1 MNIKKM
7 SIFFLAALVSATT
20 FLSCNVKEDNGGGS
34 DKEPEKPTLTEIKF
48 KAELPD
54 APAGFKT
61 TWSAGDEIVVYSV
74 KGNFT
79 SKETMKATDVTSDGK
94 TATFVSSG
102 KLLKEAEYFYGMLKD
117 CGIKGFKLKQY
128 WSTDNMDRCRDA
140 VPSVT
145 VAGCD
150 INDMTLKFRNIFAL
164 LQVTVTNPDTK
175 YVRVSG
181 NNGEVINKNA
191 FIAFTDYTLSDNPS
205 PDFESTVSI
214 RKYVNGAGTYYI
226 GLRPDLLLN
235 SGYTIVACDASD
247 NVIGRVASYETLE
260 TEPGK
265 VYNAG
270 EIEAPRELSP
280 VFDESKIA
288 LSLAAISDVHIEGS
302 SDAYANK
309 FTSALNQLKVKA
321 AESDA
326 NGIDGVMVVGDLIQ
340 RAEITMAQNFKAL
353 YEDVFKPTEVPM
365 IYTIG
370 NHDMNPKYDWTPSTV
385 AQSVAMSNTFGE
397 EYFKTDIDNTM
408 RNNYEARHCVIGGY
422 HILAVTPNGDQPI
435 TYSPNVITWLD
446 QQLEAITKT
455 DPNRYVIVL
464 THPMIYNTIY
474 GSLLGEE
481 GGIWTSTLP
490 NYWATRVLT
499 GVLEKYPQVVTFHG
513 HLHFPINDPRSLW
526 QGKWTA
532 LGCGSTRYMAIEPAG
547 WEGISSTPTVMN
559 DANNFSQ
566 GYLVQ
571 FDVNGNMRIVKM
583 DFFNNG
589 TIGEPYV
596 MQYPDAAGANLA
608 KYNNVTR
615 KAANQAPTMST
626 IEAKDVK
633 DTDAASVTF
642 AAGKDDEFVH
652 HYIVTLSKAGNVV
665 ATKKILADFYLHPN
679 TSEMKS
685 SWTYGFGA
693 LESGQYTVSVV
704 AVDSWDAE
712 SAPVTATFNCGDVTP
727 SEKIDKWVDD
737 AAGSQAISASGT
749 PTGGDGWLTYAD
761 GKVSW
766 TANTTGHPRT
776 STLTFENG
784 SSFKLTQ
791 IAPADFKGGWKFTSK
806 IFAGAGASAKA
817 ADPGV
822 MSVTFVDPLKPATLK
837 DVDGV
842 EHTNNIGLKG
852 LFFDTILDACVD
864 INYEAETARIGF
876 FLDAR
881 DGSGQA
887 VNGKYAAYIP
897 GIATRTDKAWASPW
911 QYAETEL
918 GDPDYVWFWF
928 TISEDFNTIMYT
940 NRTEKTPV
948 EFQTLT
954 QYSNKTMNQIC
965 AISVVLSDTNVFN
978 HSTVSTTGNKG
989 IGVYTNVFQCNPKG
1003 NVGEFFTRK

>member
-117 CGIKGFKLKQY
+117 CGVKGFKLKQY

-150 INDMTLKFRNIFAL
+150 KNDMTLKFQNMFSL
-164 LQVTVTNPDTK
+164 LSVTVTNPDTK

-191 FIAFTDYTLSDNPS
+191 FIAFADYTLSDNPS

-214 RKYVNGAGTYYI
+214 RKYVNGAGTYHI

-247 NVIGRVASYETLE
+247 NVIGRIASYETLE
-260 TEPGK
+260 TQPGK

-309 FTSALNQLKVKA
+309 FTAALNQLKAKA
-321 AESDA
+321 AENDA
-326 NGIDGVMVVGDLIQ
+326 NGIDGVLVAGDLIQ
-340 RAEITMAQNFKAL
+340 KAEVTMAQNFKAL
-353 YEDVFKPTEVPM
+353 YEEVFNPTDVPM
-365 IYTIG
+365 IYTVG

-385 AQSVAMSNTFGE
+385 AQSVAMANTFGDD
-397 EYFKTDIDNTM
+397 YFKTDIDNTM

-446 QQLEAITKT
+446 QQLDAITKT

-474 GSLLGEE
+474 GSLLGED
-481 GGIWTSTLP
+481 GGVWTSTLP

-499 GVLEKYPQVVTFHG
+499 GVLEKYPQVVSFHG

-626 IEAKDVK
+626 IDVKDVK
-633 DTDAASVTF
+633 EAETASVTF

-665 ATKKILADFYLHPN
+665 ATKKILADFYLHPK

-685 SWTYGFGA
+685 SWTVDFGT
-693 LESGQYTVSVV
+693 LSESGQYTVTVV

-712 SAPVTATFNCGDVTP
+712 SAPVSATFNCGDVAP
-727 SEKIDKWVDD
+727 SEKVELWKDDKSGSRELSGPVADNGKT
-737 AAGSQAISASGT
+737 AGVG
-749 PTGGDGWLTYAD
+749 GWLSYKD
-761 GKVSW
+761 GVASW
-766 TANTTGHPRT
+766 TENTTGAPRT
-776 STLTFENG
+776 ATLELSNG
-784 SSFKLTQ
+784 SKITVNQVEAKDLAGNYTFYNYSFKSTGVSNTTIVNQNGRQHETAVEFKTVASPETINGHVHNLDLVGLYLDFAVPASFEIVNGTPVLYTYMSLDYQKVSNGTEVACITQLTNTVTY
-791 IAPADFKGGWKFTSK
+791 GSHN
-806 IFAGAGASAKA
+806 FA
-817 ADPGV
+817 
-822 MSVTFVDPLKPATLK
+822 PLKFGVNDCNYAWIGWGLY
-837 DVDGV
+837 DVFG
-842 EHTNNIGLKG
+842 TPKFGLG
-852 LFFDTILDACVD
+852 TGDQRLVSTGMYCC
-864 INYEAETARIGF
+864 GF
-876 FLDAR
+876 SFVVR
-881 DGSGQA
+881 GYA
-887 VNGKYAAYIP
+887 VGKYA
-897 GIATRTDKAWASPW
+897 
-911 QYAETEL
+911 
-918 GDPDYVWFWF
+918 
-928 TISEDFNTIMYT
+928 TIYQFNYNNSWTYNGT
-940 NRTEKTPV
+940 
-948 EFQTLT
+948 
-954 QYSNKTMNQIC
+954 
-965 AISVVLSDTNVFN
+965 
-978 HSTVSTTGNKG
+978 KG
-989 IGVYTNVFQCNPKG
+989 GGYFAK
-1003 NVGEFFTRK
+1003 K

>member
-117 CGIKGFKLKQY
+117 CGVKGFKLKQY

-150 INDMTLKFRNIFAL
+150 KNDMTLKFQNMFSL
-164 LQVTVTNPDTK
+164 LSVTVTNPDTK

-191 FIAFTDYTLSDNPS
+191 FIAFADYTLSDNPS

-214 RKYVNGAGTYYI
+214 RKYVNGAGTYHI

-247 NVIGRVASYETLE
+247 NVIGRIASYETLE
-260 TEPGK
+260 TQPGK

-309 FTSALNQLKVKA
+309 FTAALNQLKAKA
-321 AESDA
+321 AENDA
-326 NGIDGVMVVGDLIQ
+326 NGIDGVLVAGDLIQ
-340 RAEITMAQNFKAL
+340 KAEVTMAQNFKAL
-353 YEDVFKPTEVPM
+353 YEEVFNPTDVPM
-365 IYTIG
+365 IYTVG

-385 AQSVAMSNTFGE
+385 AQSVAMANTFGDD
-397 EYFKTDIDNTM
+397 YFKTDIDNTM

-446 QQLEAITKT
+446 QQLDAITKT

-474 GSLLGEE
+474 GSLLGED
-481 GGIWTSTLP
+481 GGVWTSTLP

-499 GVLEKYPQVVTFHG
+499 GVLEKYPQVVSFHG

-547 WEGISSTPTVMN
+547 WEGISNTPTVMN

-571 FDVNGNMRIVKM
+571 FDVNGNMRVVKM

-596 MQYPDAAGANLA
+596 MQYPDAAGTNLV
-608 KYNNVTR
+608 KYNNEAR

-626 IEAKDVK
+626 IDVKDVK
-633 DTDAASVTF
+633 EAETASVTF
-642 AAGKDDEFVH
+642 VAGKDDEFVH
-652 HYIVTLSKAGNVV
+652 HYIVTLSKAGTVV
-665 ATKKILADFYLHPN
+665 ATKKILADFYLHPK

-685 SWTYGFGA
+685 SWTVDFGT
-693 LESGQYTVSVV
+693 LSESGQYTVTVV

-712 SAPVTATFNCGDVTP
+712 SAPVSATFNCGDVTP
-727 SEKIDKWVDD
+727 SEKVELWKDDKSGSRELSGPVADNGKT
-737 AAGSQAISASGT
+737 AGVG
-749 PTGGDGWLTYAD
+749 GWLSYKD
-761 GKVSW
+761 GVASW
-766 TANTTGHPRT
+766 TENTTGAPRT
-776 STLTFENG
+776 ATLELSNG
-784 SSFKLTQ
+784 SKITVNQVEAKDLAGNYTFYNYSFKTTGVSNTTIVNQNGRQHETAVEFKTVASPETINGHVHNLDLVGLYLDFAVPASFEIVNGTPVLYTYMSLDYQKVSNGTEVACITQLTNTVTY
-791 IAPADFKGGWKFTSK
+791 GSHN
-806 IFAGAGASAKA
+806 FA
-817 ADPGV
+817 
-822 MSVTFVDPLKPATLK
+822 PLKFGVNDCNYAWIGWGLY
-837 DVDGV
+837 DVFG
-842 EHTNNIGLKG
+842 TPKFGLG
-852 LFFDTILDACVD
+852 TGDQRLVSTGMYCC
-864 INYEAETARIGF
+864 GF
-876 FLDAR
+876 SFVVR
-881 DGSGQA
+881 GYA
-887 VNGKYAAYIP
+887 VGKYA
-897 GIATRTDKAWASPW
+897 
-911 QYAETEL
+911 
-918 GDPDYVWFWF
+918 
-928 TISEDFNTIMYT
+928 TIYQFNYNNSWTYNGT
-940 NRTEKTPV
+940 
-948 EFQTLT
+948 
-954 QYSNKTMNQIC
+954 
-965 AISVVLSDTNVFN
+965 
-978 HSTVSTTGNKG
+978 KG
-989 IGVYTNVFQCNPKG
+989 GGYFAK
-1003 NVGEFFTRK
+1003 K

>member
-117 CGIKGFKLKQY
+117 CGVKGFKLKQY

-150 INDMTLKFRNIFAL
+150 KNDMTLKFQNMFSL
-164 LQVTVTNPDTK
+164 LSVTVTNPDTK

-191 FIAFTDYTLSDNPS
+191 FIAFADYTLSDNPS

-214 RKYVNGAGTYYI
+214 RKYVNGAGTYHI

-247 NVIGRVASYETLE
+247 NVIGRIASYETLE
-260 TEPGK
+260 TQPGK

-309 FTSALNQLKVKA
+309 FTAALNQLKAKA
-321 AESDA
+321 AENDA
-326 NGIDGVMVVGDLIQ
+326 NGIDGVLVAGDLIQ
-340 RAEITMAQNFKAL
+340 KAEVTMAQNFKAL
-353 YEDVFKPTEVPM
+353 YEEVFNPTDVPM
-365 IYTIG
+365 IYTVG

-385 AQSVAMSNTFGE
+385 AQSVAMANTFGDD
-397 EYFKTDIDNTM
+397 YFKTDIDNTM

-446 QQLEAITKT
+446 QQLDAITKT

-474 GSLLGEE
+474 GSLLGED
-481 GGIWTSTLP
+481 GGVWTSTLP

-499 GVLEKYPQVVTFHG
+499 GVLEKYPQVVSFHG

-626 IEAKDVK
+626 IDVKDVK
-633 DTDAASVTF
+633 EAETASVTF

-665 ATKKILADFYLHPN
+665 ATKKILADFYLHPK

-685 SWTYGFGA
+685 SWTVDFGT
-693 LESGQYTVSVV
+693 LSESGQYTVTVV

-712 SAPVTATFNCGDVTP
+712 SAPVSATFNCGDVTP
-727 SEKIDKWVDD
+727 SEKVELWEDDKSGSRELSGPVADNGKT
-737 AAGSQAISASGT
+737 AGVG
-749 PTGGDGWLTYAD
+749 GWLSYKD
-761 GKVSW
+761 GVASW
-766 TANTTGHPRT
+766 TENTTGAPRT
-776 STLTFENG
+776 ATLELSNG
-784 SSFKLTQ
+784 SKITVNQVEAKDLAGNYTFYNYSFNASGVSNTTAVNHAGRQYETTVEFKAVNNPETINGHIHNLDLIGLYLDFVVPASFEIVNETPTLYTYMSLDYQKVSNGSEIACITELTNSTTY
-791 IAPADFKGGWKFTSK
+791 KTGY
-806 IFAGAGASAKA
+806 FA
-817 ADPGV
+817 
-822 MSVTFVDPLKPATLK
+822 PLKF
-837 DVDGV
+837 GV
-842 EHTNNIGLKG
+842 GDCNYAWIGWGLDDLFGTPKFGIGTPSQRLVSAGMYCCGFSFVVKG
-852 LFFDTILDACVD
+852 
-864 INYEAETARIGF
+864 Y
-876 FLDAR
+876 
-881 DGSGQA
+881 A
-887 VNGKYAAYIP
+887 VGKYA
-897 GIATRTDKAWASPW
+897 
-911 QYAETEL
+911 
-918 GDPDYVWFWF
+918 
-928 TISEDFNTIMYT
+928 TIYQFNYNNSWTYNGT
-940 NRTEKTPV
+940 
-948 EFQTLT
+948 
-954 QYSNKTMNQIC
+954 
-965 AISVVLSDTNVFN
+965 
-978 HSTVSTTGNKG
+978 KG
-989 IGVYTNVFQCNPKG
+989 GGYFAK
-1003 NVGEFFTRK
+1003 K

>member
-1 MNIKKM
+1 M

-117 CGIKGFKLKQY
+117 CGVKGFKLKQY

-150 INDMTLKFRNIFAL
+150 KNDMTLKFQNMFSL
-164 LQVTVTNPDTK
+164 LSVTVTNPDTK

-191 FIAFTDYTLSDNPS
+191 FIAFADYTLSDNPS

-214 RKYVNGAGTYYI
+214 RKYVNGAGTYHI

-247 NVIGRVASYETLE
+247 NVIGRIASYETLE
-260 TEPGK
+260 TQPGK

-309 FTSALNQLKVKA
+309 FTAALNQLKAKA
-321 AESDA
+321 AENDA
-326 NGIDGVMVVGDLIQ
+326 NGIDGVLVAGDLIQ
-340 RAEITMAQNFKAL
+340 KAEVTMAQNFKAL
-353 YEDVFKPTEVPM
+353 YEEVFNPTDVPM
-365 IYTIG
+365 IYTVG

-385 AQSVAMSNTFGE
+385 AQSVAMANTFGDD
-397 EYFKTDIDNTM
+397 YFKTDIDNTM

-446 QQLEAITKT
+446 QQLDAITKT

-474 GSLLGEE
+474 GSLLGED
-481 GGIWTSTLP
+481 GGVWTSTLP

-499 GVLEKYPQVVTFHG
+499 GVLEKYPQVVSFHG

-633 DTDAASVTF
+633 DNEAASVTF

-665 ATKKILADFYLHPN
+665 ATKKILADFYLHPK

-685 SWTYGFGA
+685 SWTVDFGT
-693 LESGQYTVSVV
+693 LSESGQYTVTVV

-712 SAPVTATFNCGDVTP
+712 SAPVSATFNCGDVTP
-727 SEKIDKWVDD
+727 SEKVELWKDDKSGSRELSGPVADNGKT
-737 AAGSQAISASGT
+737 AGVGGWLSYKDGVASWTENTTGAPRTATLELSNGSKITVNQVEAKDLAGNYTFYNYSFNASGVSNTTAVNHAGRQYETAVEFKAVNNPETINGHIHNLDLIGLYLDFVVPASFEIVNGT
-749 PTGGDGWLTYAD
+749 PTLYTYMSLD
-761 GKVSW
+761 YQKVS
-766 TANTTGHPRT
+766 
-776 STLTFENG
+776 NG
-784 SSFKLTQ
+784 SEIACITELTNSTTY
-791 IAPADFKGGWKFTSK
+791 KTGY
-806 IFAGAGASAKA
+806 FA
-817 ADPGV
+817 
-822 MSVTFVDPLKPATLK
+822 PLKF
-837 DVDGV
+837 GV
-842 EHTNNIGLKG
+842 GDCNYAWIGWGLDDLFGTPKFGIGTPSQRLVSAGMYCCGFSFVVKG
-852 LFFDTILDACVD
+852 
-864 INYEAETARIGF
+864 Y
-876 FLDAR
+876 
-881 DGSGQA
+881 A
-887 VNGKYAAYIP
+887 VGKYA
-897 GIATRTDKAWASPW
+897 
-911 QYAETEL
+911 
-918 GDPDYVWFWF
+918 
-928 TISEDFNTIMYT
+928 TIYQFNYNNSWTYNGT
-940 NRTEKTPV
+940 
-948 EFQTLT
+948 
-954 QYSNKTMNQIC
+954 
-965 AISVVLSDTNVFN
+965 
-978 HSTVSTTGNKG
+978 KG
-989 IGVYTNVFQCNPKG
+989 GGYFAK
-1003 NVGEFFTRK
+1003 K

>member
-7 SIFFLAALVSATT
+7 SIFILAALVSATT

-117 CGIKGFKLKQY
+117 CGVKGFKLKQY

-150 INDMTLKFRNIFAL
+150 KNDMTLKFQNMFSL
-164 LQVTVTNPDTK
+164 LSVTVTNPDTK
-175 YVRVSG
+175 YVKVSG

-191 FIAFTDYTLSDNPS
+191 FIAFADYTLSDNPS

-214 RKYVNGAGTYYI
+214 RKYVNGAGTYHI

-247 NVIGRVASYETLE
+247 NVIGRIASYETLE
-260 TEPGK
+260 TQPGK

-385 AQSVAMSNTFGE
+385 AQSVAMANTFGD

-446 QQLEAITKT
+446 QQLDAITKT

-474 GSLLGEE
+474 GSLLGED
-481 GGIWTSTLP
+481 GGVWTSTLP

-499 GVLEKYPQVVTFHG
+499 GVLEKYPQVVSFHG

-633 DTDAASVTF
+633 DNEAASVTF

-652 HYIVTLSKAGNVV
+652 HYVITLSKGGNVV

-685 SWTYGFGA
+685 SWTYGFGT
-693 LESGQYTVSVV
+693 LSESGQYTVSVV

-727 SEKIDKWVDD
+727 SEKVELWEDDKSGSRELSGPVADNGKT
-737 AAGSQAISASGT
+737 AGVG
-749 PTGGDGWLTYAD
+749 GWLSYKD
-761 GKVSW
+761 GVAYW
-766 TANTTGHPRT
+766 TENTTGAPRT
-776 STLTFENG
+776 ATLELSNG
-784 SSFKLTQ
+784 SKITVNQVEAKDLAGNYTFYNYSFKATGVSNTKIVNNDKRQHETTVEFKAVENPEILNGHVHNLDLVGMYLDFAVPASLEIVDGTPVIYTYMSLDYQKVSNGSEVACITELTNTTGYG
-791 IAPADFKGGWKFTSK
+791 KGY
-806 IFAGAGASAKA
+806 FA
-817 ADPGV
+817 
-822 MSVTFVDPLKPATLK
+822 PLKFG
-837 DVDGV
+837 VDGCNHAWIGWGV
-842 EHTNNIGLKG
+842 DDIFGSPKFGLGTGAQRLVSEGMYCCGFSFVTKGYKEGGYTTIYQFNYNNKWTYNGTNGGGYFAK
-852 LFFDTILDACVD
+852 
-864 INYEAETARIGF
+864 
-876 FLDAR
+876 
-881 DGSGQA
+881 
-887 VNGKYAAYIP
+887 K
-897 GIATRTDKAWASPW
+897 
-911 QYAETEL
+911 
-918 GDPDYVWFWF
+918 
-928 TISEDFNTIMYT
+928 
-940 NRTEKTPV
+940 
-948 EFQTLT
+948 
-954 QYSNKTMNQIC
+954 
-965 AISVVLSDTNVFN
+965 
-978 HSTVSTTGNKG
+978 
-989 IGVYTNVFQCNPKG
+989 
-1003 NVGEFFTRK
+1003 

>member
-1 MNIKKM
+1 M

-117 CGIKGFKLKQY
+117 CGVKGFKLKQY

-150 INDMTLKFRNIFAL
+150 KNDMTLKFQNMFSL
-164 LQVTVTNPDTK
+164 LSVTVTNPDTK

-191 FIAFTDYTLSDNPS
+191 FIAFADYTLSDNPS

-214 RKYVNGAGTYYI
+214 RKYVNGAGTYHI

-247 NVIGRVASYETLE
+247 NVIGRIASYETLE
-260 TEPGK
+260 TQPGK

-309 FTSALNQLKVKA
+309 FTAALNQLKAKA
-321 AESDA
+321 AENDA
-326 NGIDGVMVVGDLIQ
+326 NGIDGVLVAGDLIQ
-340 RAEITMAQNFKAL
+340 KAEVTMAQNFKAL
-353 YEDVFKPTEVPM
+353 YEEVFNPTDVPM
-365 IYTIG
+365 IYTVG

-385 AQSVAMSNTFGE
+385 AQSVAMANTFGDD
-397 EYFKTDIDNTM
+397 YFKTDIDNTM

-446 QQLEAITKT
+446 QQLDAITKT

-474 GSLLGEE
+474 GSLLGED
-481 GGIWTSTLP
+481 GGVWTSTLP

-499 GVLEKYPQVVTFHG
+499 GVLEKYPQVVSFHG

-633 DTDAASVTF
+633 DNEAASVTF

-665 ATKKILADFYLHPN
+665 ATKKILADFYLHPK

-685 SWTYGFGA
+685 SWTVDFGT
-693 LESGQYTVSVV
+693 LSESGQYTVTVV

-712 SAPVTATFNCGDVTP
+712 SAPVSATFNCGDVTP
-727 SEKIDKWVDD
+727 SEKVELWKDDKSGSRELSGPVADNGKT
-737 AAGSQAISASGT
+737 AGVGGWLSYKDGVASWTENTTGAPRTATLELSNGSKITVNQVEAKDLAGNYTFYNYSFNASGVSNTTAVNHAGRQYETAVEFKAVNNPETINGHIHNLDLIGLYLDFVVPASFEIVNGT
-749 PTGGDGWLTYAD
+749 PTLYTYMSLD
-761 GKVSW
+761 YQKVS
-766 TANTTGHPRT
+766 
-776 STLTFENG
+776 NG
-784 SSFKLTQ
+784 SEIACITELTNSTTY
-791 IAPADFKGGWKFTSK
+791 KTGY
-806 IFAGAGASAKA
+806 FA
-817 ADPGV
+817 
-822 MSVTFVDPLKPATLK
+822 PLKF
-837 DVDGV
+837 GV
-842 EHTNNIGLKG
+842 GDCNYAWIGWG
-852 LFFDTILDACVD
+852 LDDLFGTPKFG
-864 INYEAETARIGF
+864 IGTPSQRLVSAGMYCCGF
-876 FLDAR
+876 SFVVR
-881 DGSGQA
+881 GYA
-887 VNGKYAAYIP
+887 VGKYA
-897 GIATRTDKAWASPW
+897 
-911 QYAETEL
+911 
-918 GDPDYVWFWF
+918 
-928 TISEDFNTIMYT
+928 TIYQFNYNNSWTYNGT
-940 NRTEKTPV
+940 
-948 EFQTLT
+948 
-954 QYSNKTMNQIC
+954 
-965 AISVVLSDTNVFN
+965 
-978 HSTVSTTGNKG
+978 KG
-989 IGVYTNVFQCNPKG
+989 GGYFAK
-1003 NVGEFFTRK
+1003 K

>member
-7 SIFFLAALVSATT
+7 SIFILAALVSATT

-94 TATFVSSG
+94 TATFVSTG

-150 INDMTLKFRNIFAL
+150 KNDMTLKFQNMFSL
-164 LQVTVTNPDTK
+164 LSVTVTNPDTK

-191 FIAFTDYTLSDNPS
+191 FIAFADYTLSDNPS

-214 RKYVNGAGTYYI
+214 RKYVNGAGTYHI

-247 NVIGRVASYETLE
+247 NVIGRIASYETLE
-260 TEPGK
+260 TQPGK

-385 AQSVAMSNTFGE
+385 AQSVAMANTFGD

-446 QQLEAITKT
+446 QQLDAITKT

-474 GSLLGEE
+474 GSLLGED
-481 GGIWTSTLP
+481 GGVWTSTLP

-499 GVLEKYPQVVTFHG
+499 GVLEKYPQVVSFHG

-633 DTDAASVTF
+633 DNEAASVTF

-652 HYIVTLSKAGNVV
+652 HYVITLSKGGNVV

-685 SWTYGFGA
+685 SWTYGFGT
-693 LESGQYTVSVV
+693 LSESGQYTVSVV

-727 SEKIDKWVDD
+727 SEKVELWEDDKSGSRELSGPVADNGKT
-737 AAGSQAISASGT
+737 AGVG
-749 PTGGDGWLTYAD
+749 GWLSYKD
-761 GKVSW
+761 GVASW
-766 TANTTGHPRT
+766 TENTTGAPRT
-776 STLTFENG
+776 ATLELSNG
-784 SSFKLTQ
+784 SKITVNQVEAKDLAGNYTFYNYSFKSTGVSNTTIVNQNGRQHETAVEFKTVASPETINGHVHNLDLVGLYLDFAVPASFEIVNGTPVLYTYMSLDYQKVSNGTEVACITQLTNTVTY
-791 IAPADFKGGWKFTSK
+791 GSHN
-806 IFAGAGASAKA
+806 FA
-817 ADPGV
+817 
-822 MSVTFVDPLKPATLK
+822 PLKFGVNDCNYAWIGWGLY
-837 DVDGV
+837 DVFG
-842 EHTNNIGLKG
+842 TPKFGLG
-852 LFFDTILDACVD
+852 TGDQRLVSTGMYCC
-864 INYEAETARIGF
+864 GF
-876 FLDAR
+876 SFVVR
-881 DGSGQA
+881 GYA
-887 VNGKYAAYIP
+887 VGKYA
-897 GIATRTDKAWASPW
+897 
-911 QYAETEL
+911 
-918 GDPDYVWFWF
+918 
-928 TISEDFNTIMYT
+928 TIYQFNYNNSWTYNGT
-940 NRTEKTPV
+940 
-948 EFQTLT
+948 
-954 QYSNKTMNQIC
+954 
-965 AISVVLSDTNVFN
+965 
-978 HSTVSTTGNKG
+978 KG
-989 IGVYTNVFQCNPKG
+989 GGYFAK
-1003 NVGEFFTRK
+1003 K

>member
-117 CGIKGFKLKQY
+117 CGVKGFKLKQY

-150 INDMTLKFRNIFAL
+150 KNDMTLKFQNMFSL
-164 LQVTVTNPDTK
+164 LSVTVTNPDTK

-191 FIAFTDYTLSDNPS
+191 FIAFADYTLSDNPS

-214 RKYVNGAGTYYI
+214 RKYVNGAGTYHI

-247 NVIGRVASYETLE
+247 NVIGRIASYETLE
-260 TEPGK
+260 TQPGK

-309 FTSALNQLKVKA
+309 FTAALNQLKAKA
-321 AESDA
+321 AENDA
-326 NGIDGVMVVGDLIQ
+326 NGIDGVLVAGDLIQ
-340 RAEITMAQNFKAL
+340 KAEETMAQNFKAL
-353 YEDVFKPTEVPM
+353 YEEVFNPTDVPM
-365 IYTIG
+365 IYTVG

-385 AQSVAMSNTFGE
+385 AQSVAMANTFGD

-446 QQLEAITKT
+446 QQLDAITKT

-474 GSLLGEE
+474 GSLLGED
-481 GGIWTSTLP
+481 GGVWTSTLP

-499 GVLEKYPQVVTFHG
+499 GVLEKYPQVVSFHG

-633 DTDAASVTF
+633 DNEAASVTF

-652 HYIVTLSKAGNVV
+652 HYVITLSKAGNVV
-665 ATKKILADFYLHPN
+665 ATKKILADFYLHPK

-685 SWTYGFGA
+685 SWTVDFGT
-693 LESGQYTVSVV
+693 LSESGQYTVSVV

-712 SAPVTATFNCGDVTP
+712 SAPVSATFNCGDVTP
-727 SEKIDKWVDD
+727 SEKVELWENDKSGSRELSGPVADNGKT
-737 AAGSQAISASGT
+737 AGVG
-749 PTGGDGWLTYAD
+749 GWLSYKD
-761 GKVSW
+761 GVASW
-766 TANTTGHPRT
+766 TENTTGAPRT
-776 STLTFENG
+776 ATLELSNG
-784 SSFKLTQ
+784 SKITVNQVEAKDLAGNYTFYNYSFKSTGVSNTTIVNQNGRQHETAVEFKTVASPETINGHVHNLDLVGLYLDFAVPASFEIVNGTPVLYTYMSLDYQKVSNGTEVACITQLTNTVTY
-791 IAPADFKGGWKFTSK
+791 GSNN
-806 IFAGAGASAKA
+806 FA
-817 ADPGV
+817 
-822 MSVTFVDPLKPATLK
+822 PLKFGVNDCNYAWIGWGLY
-837 DVDGV
+837 DVFG
-842 EHTNNIGLKG
+842 TPKFGLG
-852 LFFDTILDACVD
+852 TGDQRLVSTGMYCC
-864 INYEAETARIGF
+864 GF
-876 FLDAR
+876 SFVVR
-881 DGSGQA
+881 GYA
-887 VNGKYAAYIP
+887 VGKYA
-897 GIATRTDKAWASPW
+897 
-911 QYAETEL
+911 
-918 GDPDYVWFWF
+918 
-928 TISEDFNTIMYT
+928 TIYQFNYNNSWTYNGT
-940 NRTEKTPV
+940 
-948 EFQTLT
+948 
-954 QYSNKTMNQIC
+954 
-965 AISVVLSDTNVFN
+965 
-978 HSTVSTTGNKG
+978 KG
-989 IGVYTNVFQCNPKG
+989 GGYFAK
-1003 NVGEFFTRK
+1003 K

>member
-117 CGIKGFKLKQY
+117 CGVKGFKLKQY

-150 INDMTLKFRNIFAL
+150 KNDMTLKFQNMFSL
-164 LQVTVTNPDTK
+164 LSVTVTNPDTK

-191 FIAFTDYTLSDNPS
+191 FIAFADYTLSDNPS

-214 RKYVNGAGTYYI
+214 RKYVNGAGTYHI

-247 NVIGRVASYETLE
+247 NVIGRIASYETLE
-260 TEPGK
+260 TQPGK

-385 AQSVAMSNTFGE
+385 AQSVAMANTFGD

-446 QQLEAITKT
+446 QQLDAITKT

-474 GSLLGEE
+474 GSLLGED
-481 GGIWTSTLP
+481 GGVWTSTLP

-499 GVLEKYPQVVTFHG
+499 GVLEKYPQVVSFHG

-633 DTDAASVTF
+633 DNEAASVTF

-652 HYIVTLSKAGNVV
+652 HYVITLSKGGNVV

-685 SWTYGFGA
+685 SWTYGFGT
-693 LESGQYTVSVV
+693 LSESGQYTVTVV

-712 SAPVTATFNCGDVTP
+712 SAPVSATFNCGDVTP
-727 SEKIDKWVDD
+727 SEKVELWEDDKSGSRELSGPVADNGKT
-737 AAGSQAISASGT
+737 AGVG
-749 PTGGDGWLTYAD
+749 GWLSYKD
-761 GKVSW
+761 GVASW
-766 TANTTGHPRT
+766 TENTTGAPRT
-776 STLTFENG
+776 ATLELSNG
-784 SSFKLTQ
+784 SKITVNQVEAKDLAGNYTFYNYSFKATGVSNTKIVNNDKRQHETTVEFKAVENPEILNGHVHNLDLVGLYLDFAVPASLEIVDGTPVIYTYMSLDYQKVSNGSEVACITELTNTTGYG
-791 IAPADFKGGWKFTSK
+791 KGY
-806 IFAGAGASAKA
+806 FA
-817 ADPGV
+817 
-822 MSVTFVDPLKPATLK
+822 PLKFG
-837 DVDGV
+837 VDGCN
-842 EHTNNIGLKG
+842 HAWIGWG
-852 LFFDTILDACVD
+852 VD
-864 INYEAETARIGF
+864 DIF
-876 FLDAR
+876 
-881 DGSGQA
+881 GSP
-887 VNGKYAAYIP
+887 K
-897 GIATRTDKAWASPW
+897 
-911 QYAETEL
+911 
-918 GDPDYVWFWF
+918 F
-928 TISEDFNTIMYT
+928 
-940 NRTEKTPV
+940 
-948 EFQTLT
+948 
-954 QYSNKTMNQIC
+954 
-965 AISVVLSDTNVFN
+965 
-978 HSTVSTTGNKG
+978 G
-989 IGVYTNVFQCNPKG
+989 IGTGAQRLVSEGMYCCGFSFVTKGYKEGGYTTIYQFNYNNKWTYNGTNGGGYFAK
-1003 NVGEFFTRK
+1003 K